1 MSNQSIS
8 RRNILQVGCSS
19 LLGLGLGDLSQGATM
34 NRRRAK
40 SVVLVFLTGGAS
52 HIDTFDPKPD
62 AVDIRGEFKPIKT
75 RVPGVQFTEHV
86 PKLADRADRFAIVR
100 SMAHR
105 DNRHLS
111 GTHNTLTGS
120 IQTFRGNANE
130 DKELDR
136 RDWPSYGAAVSYL
149 QDSETGVPSQITLP
163 NPLIE
168 GPLTWPGQHAGFL
181 GAKYDPFIVKDDP
194 NKAGF
199 RVNGLTLKDELS
211 FARLEDRKGLLTR
224 LNRLNRQIDDM
235 TTSRQLTDERNAAYD
250 LLTSP
255 KLGTAFDISLES
267 AANRD
272 RYGRNTLGQT
282 LLLARRLVEA
292 EVPVIQCNMGIVQ
305 SWDTH
310 SDNFPRLKN
319 RLLPGL
325 DQGASALIDDLEQ
338 RNLLDE
344 TLVVIVGEFGR
355 TPRISTLPNAKSVG
369 RDHWAWC
376 YTALFAG
383 AGVHGGQVIGKSD
396 RIGAYPVTTPFHPN
410 DLGATIYNALGVE
423 HTTIVHDT
431 FGRPIR
437 LNQGKVMDVLFDG
450 RKSGNLS

>member
-1 MSNQSIS
+1 MSSHSYS
-8 RRNILQVGCSS
+8 RRDVLQVGCSS
-19 LLGLGLGDLSQGATM
+19 LLGLGLGDLQAASS
-34 NRRRAK
+34 RPRRAK

-52 HIDTFDPKPD
+52 HIDTFDPKPQ
-62 AVDIRGEFKPIKT
+62 AIDIRGEFKPIHTKI
-75 RVPGVQFTEHV
+75 PGVQFTEHV
-86 PKLADRADRFAIVR
+86 PRLADRADRFTIVR

-111 GTHNTLTGS
+111 GTHNTLTGA

-136 RDWPSYGAAVSYL
+136 RDWPSYGATLSYL
-149 QDSETGVPSQITLP
+149 GTSSNDVPSQITLP

-181 GAKYDPFIVKDDP
+181 GAKFDPLIVKDDP
-194 NKAGF
+194 NRSEF
-199 RVNGLTLKDELS
+199 RVSGLALQDELS
-211 FARLEDRKGLLTR
+211 ISRLDDRKDLLRR
-224 LNRLNRQIDDM
+224 LNQLNRQMDSM
-235 TTSRQLTDERNAAYD
+235 SKTRQLSDERSAAYN

-255 KLGTAFDISLES
+255 KLAQAFDISSES
-267 AANRD
+267 GASRD
-272 RYGRNTLGQT
+272 RYGRSTLGQT

-325 DQGASALIDDLEQ
+325 DQGASALIDDLHHRGLMNQ
-338 RNLLDE
+338 
-344 TLVVIVGEFGR
+344 TLVIIVGEFGR

-376 YTALFAG
+376 YTALMSG
-383 AGVHGGQVIGKSD
+383 AGVQGGQLIGKSD
-396 RIGAYPVTTPFHPN
+396 RIGAYPMTTPFHPN
-410 DLGATIYNALGVE
+410 DLGATIYDALGVDPE
-423 HTTIVHDT
+423 TVVHDQ
-431 FGRPIR
+431 FDRPIR
-437 LNQGKVMDVLFDG
+437 LNQGKVMNVLYDG
-450 RKSGNLS
+450 RKSGSLS